1 MINKGLG
8 SAVHV
13 VRMIITEVL
22 KCGGTAVDAT
32 AGNGNDTLFLA
43 HLVGSEGQVYAFD
56 IQEKAL
62 NTTRR
67 LLERHNA
74 ARQVTLL
81 NTGHEGLDKLVPE
94 PVDAVVF
101 NLGYLPGGDHALVT
115 RPDTT
120 ITALKSAIGL
130 LRQGGRIAMVIYT
143 GHPGGAEELYAVEQF
158 TSGLE
163 GAGFN
168 VIKINYLNRS
178 AHAPVIIIV
187 EKAGALH
194 ESQTATQNP

>member
-1 MINKGLG
+1 MINKDLG
-8 SAVHV
+8 SAVHIV
-13 VRMIITEVL
+13 QMIIAKVL
-22 KCGGTAVDAT
+22 KSGGTAVDAT

-43 HLVGSEGQVYAFD
+43 QTVGSEGRVYAFD

-62 NTTRR
+62 KTTRK

-81 NTGHEGLDKLVPE
+81 NTGHEGLDKSVPV

-120 ITALKSAIGL
+120 IGALKSAIGL
-130 LRQGGRIAMVIYT
+130 LRQGGRIGMVIYT

-163 GAGFN
+163 GSEFN
-168 VIKINYLNRS
+168 VIKISYLNRS
-178 AHAPVIIIV
+178 AQAPVIIVI
-187 EKAGALH
+187 EKAGAPH
-194 ESQTATQNP
+194 ESQAATQNP